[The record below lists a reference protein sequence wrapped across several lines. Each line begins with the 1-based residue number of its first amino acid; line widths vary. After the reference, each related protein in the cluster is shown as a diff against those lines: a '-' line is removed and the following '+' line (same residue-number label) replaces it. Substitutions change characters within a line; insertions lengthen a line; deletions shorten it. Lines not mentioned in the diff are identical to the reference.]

1 MKKYLIG
8 LVCCMVLGITG
19 CNSDYT
25 PQDKTNKYQL
35 SDNLSDCSITELR
48 GSNEN
53 DIIVVRCPLSS
64 TTTAYSE
71 RCCRSWPPRLD
82 RRHWRGSQRRE
93 PRAQHLQWSSWWGWP
108 RSRTQLES
116 PARRLSGKLQSA
128 DRRGTWKRLAGSRV
142 LRAPEWAA
150 SGLRTRPKRS
160 GILLPPLEWLR
171 PCFQLLE

>member
-35 SDNLSDCSITELR
+35 SDNLSDCSVTELR

-71 RCCRSWPPRLD
+71 NCGKNCT
-82 RRHWRGSQRRE
+82 RHLNNALIDENKKKVYIEVDGVKYE
-93 PRAQHLQWSSWWGWP
+93 KVEGV
-108 RSRTQLES
+108 
-116 PARRLSGKLQSA
+116 K
-128 DRRGTWKRLAGSRV
+128 
-142 LRAPEWAA
+142 
-150 SGLRTRPKRS
+150 
-160 GILLPPLEWLR
+160 
-171 PCFQLLE
+171 

>member
-35 SDNLSDCSITELR
+35 SDNLLDCTITELR

-71 RCCRSWPPRLD
+71 NCGKNC
-82 RRHWRGSQRRE
+82 
-93 PRAQHLQWSSWWGWP
+93 
-108 RSRTQLES
+108 SR
-116 PARRLSGKLQSA
+116 KLNNNVI
-128 DRRGTWKRLAGSRV
+128 DENKKKEFVEVNGVKYEKIEDV
-142 LRAPEWAA
+142 
-150 SGLRTRPKRS
+150 K
-160 GILLPPLEWLR
+160 
-171 PCFQLLE
+171 